1 MEDLSIRDDITITK
15 TDRGGAVVIL
25 DVDDYISEANQ
36 QLNNKEFYKEVLNDP
51 TELNRKKVNNAIKE
65 RKYARLLDKN
75 IATKLEVQEAR
86 TLAFYMFPKLHKP
99 ENPGKPEIF
108 PLIAYRNTSI
118 TIYNLTSKN

>member
-1 MEDLSIRDDITITK
+1 MEDLSIRDDIIITK
-15 TDRGGAVVIL
+15 TDKGGAVVIL
-25 DVDDYISEANQ
+25 DVDDYINEANR
-36 QLNNKEFYKEVLNDP
+36 QLNNKEFYKEVPNDS
-51 TELNRKKVNNAIKE
+51 TELNRKKVNAIKE

-75 IATKLEVQEAR
+75 IATKLEVQEAK

-99 ENPGKPEIF
+99 ENPGKPEIV

>member
-1 MEDLSIRDDITITK
+1 MEDLSIRDDIIITK
-15 TDRGGAVVIL
+15 TDKGGAVVIL
-25 DVDDYISEANQ
+25 DVDDYINEANR
-36 QLNNKEFYKEVLNDP
+36 QLNNKEFYKEVPNDP
-51 TELNRKKVNNAIKE
+51 TELNRKKVNAIKE

-99 ENPGKPEIF
+99 ENPGKPEIV

>member
-1 MEDLSIRDDITITK
+1 MEDLSIRDDIIITK
-15 TDRGGAVVIL
+15 TDKGGAVVIL
-25 DVDDYISEANQ
+25 DVDDYISETNR
-36 QLNNKEFYKEVLNDP
+36 QLNNKEFYKEVPNDP
-51 TELNRKKVNNAIKE
+51 TELNRKKVNAIKE

-75 IATKLEVQEAR
+75 IATKLEVQEAK

-99 ENPGKPEIF
+99 ENPGKPEIV

>member
-1 MEDLSIRDDITITK
+1 MEDLSIRDDIIITK
-15 TDRGGAVVIL
+15 TDKGGAVAIL
-25 DVDDYISEANQ
+25 DVDDYINEANR
-36 QLNNKEFYKEVLNDP
+36 QLNNKEFYKEVPNDP
-51 TELNRKKVNNAIKE
+51 TELNRKKVNAIKE

-75 IATKLEVQEAR
+75 IATKLEVQEAK

-99 ENPGKPEIF
+99 ENPGKPEIV

>member
-1 MEDLSIRDDITITK
+1 MEDLSIRDDIIITK
-15 TDRGGAVVIL
+15 TDKGGAVVIL
-25 DVDDYISEANQ
+25 DVDDYINEANR
-36 QLNNKEFYKEVLNDP
+36 QLNNKEFYKEVPNDP
-51 TELNRKKVNNAIKE
+51 TELNRKKVNAIKE

-75 IATKLEVQEAR
+75 IATKLEVQEAK

-99 ENPGKPEIF
+99 EYPGKPEIV

>member
-15 TDRGGAVVIL
+15 TGRGGAVVIL
-25 DVDDYISEANQ
+25 DVDDYISEVNQ

-99 ENPGKPEIF
+99 ENPGKPEIV

>member
-1 MEDLSIRDDITITK
+1 MEDLSIRDDIIITK
-15 TDRGGAVVIL
+15 TDKGGAVVIL
-25 DVDDYISEANQ
+25 DVDGYINEANR
-36 QLNNKEFYKEVLNDP
+36 QLNNKEFYKEVPNDP
-51 TELNRKKVNNAIKE
+51 TELNRKKVNALKE

-75 IATKLEVQEAR
+75 IATKLEVQEAK

-99 ENPGKPEIF
+99 ENPGKPEIV

>member
-1 MEDLSIRDDITITK
+1 MEDLSIRDDIIITK
-15 TDRGGAVVIL
+15 TDKGGAVVIL
-25 DVDDYISEANQ
+25 DVDDYINEANR
-36 QLNNKEFYKEVLNDP
+36 QLNNKEFYKEVPNDP
-51 TELNRKKVNNAIKE
+51 TELNRKKVNAIKE

-75 IATKLEVQEAR
+75 IATKLEVQEAK

-99 ENPGKPEIF
+99 ENPGKPEIV

>member
-1 MEDLSIRDDITITK
+1 MEDLSIRDDIIITK
-15 TDRGGAVVIL
+15 TDKGGAVVIL
-25 DVDDYISEANQ
+25 DVDDYINEANR
-36 QLNNKEFYKEVLNDP
+36 QLNNKEFYKEVQNDP
-51 TELNRKKVNNAIKE
+51 TELNRKKVNAIKE

-75 IATKLEVQEAR
+75 IATKLEVQEAK

-99 ENPGKPEIF
+99 ENPGKPEIV

>member
-1 MEDLSIRDDITITK
+1 MEDLSIRDDIIITK
-15 TDRGGAVVIL
+15 TDKGGALVIL
-25 DVDDYISEANQ
+25 DVDDYINEANR
-36 QLNNKEFYKEVLNDP
+36 QLNNKEFYKEVPNDP
-51 TELNRKKVNNAIKE
+51 TELNRKKVNAIKE

-75 IATKLEVQEAR
+75 IATKLEVQEAK

-99 ENPGKPEIF
+99 ENPGKPEIV

>member
-1 MEDLSIRDDITITK
+1 MEDLSIRDDIIITK
-15 TDRGGAVVIL
+15 TGKGGAVVIL
-25 DVDDYISEANQ
+25 DVDDYINEANR
-36 QLNNKEFYKEVLNDP
+36 QLNNKEFYKEVPNDP
-51 TELNRKKVNNAIKE
+51 TELNRKKVNAIKE

-75 IATKLEVQEAR
+75 IATKLEVQEAK

-99 ENPGKPEIF
+99 ENPGKPEIV

>member
-1 MEDLSIRDDITITK
+1 MEDLSIRDDIIITK
-15 TDRGGAVVIL
+15 TDKGGAVVIL
-25 DVDDYISEANQ
+25 DVDGYINEANR
-36 QLNNKEFYKEVLNDP
+36 QLNNKEFYKEVPNDP
-51 TELNRKKVNNAIKE
+51 TELNRKKVNAIKE

-75 IATKLEVQEAR
+75 IATKLEVQEAK

-99 ENPGKPEIF
+99 ENPGKPEIV

>member
-1 MEDLSIRDDITITK
+1 MEDLSIRDDIIITK
-15 TDRGGAVVIL
+15 TDKGGAVVIL
-25 DVDDYISEANQ
+25 DVDDYINEANR
-36 QLNNKEFYKEVLNDP
+36 QLNNKEFYKELQNDP
-51 TELNRKKVNNAIKE
+51 TELNRKKVNAIKE

-75 IATKLEVQEAR
+75 IATKLEVQEAK

-99 ENPGKPEIF
+99 ENPGKPEIV

>member
-86 TLAFYMFPKLHKP
+86 TQAFYMFPKLHKP

>member
-1 MEDLSIRDDITITK
+1 MEDLSIRDDIIITK
-15 TDRGGAVVIL
+15 TDKGGAVVIL
-25 DVDDYISEANQ
+25 DVDDYINEANR
-36 QLNNKEFYKEVLNDP
+36 QLNNKEFYKEVPNDP
-51 TELNRKKVNNAIKE
+51 TEMNRKKVNAIKE

-75 IATKLEVQEAR
+75 IATKLEVQEAK

-99 ENPGKPEIF
+99 ENPGKPEIV